1 MENKK
6 KKELI
11 LAIAMKKK
19 NLISIIQS
27 TASFSNPRIELEQYC
42 IDAISAVDIAYFA
55 GFEFNDIHKNLIID
69 LGTGTG
75 RLSLASSFFNPIKVI
90 GIDLDWSA
98 IQIFKKN
105 IFHLELQHLI
115 YPICM
120 DVSNL
125 TLHRDF
131 LLDEIQ
137 ITTIM
142 NPPFGVQRKRADRVF
157 LMSAFTYSNVIY
169 SIHLDHQDVFK
180 FITKFV
186 GKNGWVI
193 DYSFPFQMRLE
204 RSFPFH
210 SKKMKEI
217 NVRIYRIIKQT

>member
-1 MENKK
+1 
-6 KKELI
+6 
-11 LAIAMKKK
+11 LAIAIKKK
-19 NLISIIQS
+19 NLISIIQT
-27 TASFSNPRIELEQYC
+27 TASFSNPKIKLEQYC
-42 IDAISAVDIAYFA
+42 IDAISAVDIVYFA
-55 GFEFNDIHKNLIID
+55 GFEFNDIHENLIID

-98 IQIFKKN
+98 VQIFKKN
-105 IFHLELQHLI
+105 ILYLNLEHII

-120 DVSNL
+120 DVNHFSFNK
-125 TLHRDF
+125 DF
-131 LLDEIQ
+131 FLDDLQ
-137 ITTIM
+137 VTTIM
-142 NPPFGVQRKRADRVF
+142 NPPFGVQRKRADRAF

-180 FITKFV
+180 FISKFV
-186 GKNGWVI
+186 GKNGWAI

-217 NVRIYRIIKQT
+217 NVRIYRIIKQIIH

>member
-1 MENKK
+1 MEYKK
-6 KKELI
+6 KKGQFLTI
-11 LAIAMKKK
+11 AIKKK

-27 TASFSNPRIELEQYC
+27 TASFSNPKIELEQYC
-42 IDAISAVDIAYFA
+42 IDAISAVDIVYFA

-75 RLSLASSFFNPIKVI
+75 RLSLASSFFNPVKVI
-90 GIDLDWSA
+90 GIDLDWNA
-98 IQIFKKN
+98 IQIFRKN
-105 IFHLELQHLI
+105 ISHLKLQNLI

-120 DVSNL
+120 EVSEL
-125 TLHRDF
+125 TLNKEF
-131 LLDEIQ
+131 LSDDLQ

-142 NPPFGVQRKRADRVF
+142 NPPFGVQRKRADRAF
-157 LMSAFTYSNVIY
+157 LLSAFDYSNVIY
-169 SIHLDHQDVFK
+169 SIHLDHQDVST
-180 FITKFV
+180 FISKFV
-186 GKNGWVI
+186 RKNGWEI
-193 DYSFPFQMRLE
+193 NYSFPFQMRLE

>member
-1 MENKK
+1 
-6 KKELI
+6 
-11 LAIAMKKK
+11 MKKK

-27 TASFSNPRIELEQYC
+27 TASFTDPKIELEQYC

-75 RLSLASSFFNPIKVI
+75 RLSLATSFFNPIKVI
-90 GIDLDWSA
+90 GIDLDWNA
-98 IQIFKKN
+98 VQIFKKN
-105 IFHLELQHLI
+105 IHDLKLQHLI

-120 DVSNL
+120 EVSNFSL
-125 TLHRDF
+125 NKGF
-131 LLDEIQ
+131 LLDGLR

-180 FITKFV
+180 FVSKFV
-186 GKNGWVI
+186 RKHGWTI

-210 SKKMKEI
+210 SKKVKEI
-217 NVRIYRIIKQT
+217 NVRIYRIIKQE

>member
-1 MENKK
+1 
-6 KKELI
+6 
-11 LAIAMKKK
+11 LAIAIKKK
-19 NLISIIQS
+19 NLISIIQT
-27 TASFSNPRIELEQYC
+27 TASFSNPKIKLEQYC
-42 IDAISAVDIAYFA
+42 IDAISAVDIIYFA
-55 GFEFNDIHKNLIID
+55 GFEFNDIHENLIID

-105 IFHLELQHLI
+105 ILHLKLQHII

-120 DVSNL
+120 DVNDFSFNK
-125 TLHRDF
+125 DF
-131 LLDEIQ
+131 LLNDLQ
-137 ITTIM
+137 VTTIM
-142 NPPFGVQRKRADRVF
+142 NPPFGVQRKRADRSF

-180 FITKFV
+180 FISKFV
-186 GKNGWVI
+186 GKNGWTI
-193 DYSFPFQMRLE
+193 DYSFPFRMRLE

-217 NVRIYRIIKQT
+217 NARIYRIIKQT

>member
-1 MENKK
+1 M
-6 KKELI
+6 
-11 LAIAMKKK
+11 AIAIKKK
-19 NLISIIQS
+19 NLISIIQT
-27 TASFSNPRIELEQYC
+27 TASFSNPKIKLEQYC
-42 IDAISAVDIAYFA
+42 IDAISAVDIVYFA
-55 GFEFNDIHKNLIID
+55 GFEFNDIHDNLIID

-105 IFHLELQHLI
+105 ILHLKLQDII

-120 DVSNL
+120 DVNGFSFNK
-125 TLHRDF
+125 DF
-131 LLDEIQ
+131 LLDDLQ
-137 ITTIM
+137 VTTIM
-142 NPPFGVQRKRADRVF
+142 NPPFGVQRKRADRAF
-157 LMSAFTYSNVIY
+157 LISAFTYSNVIY

-180 FITKFV
+180 FISKFV
-186 GKNGWVI
+186 GKNGWAI

-217 NVRIYRIIKQT
+217 NVRIYRIIKQI

>member
-1 MENKK
+1 M
-6 KKELI
+6 
-11 LAIAMKKK
+11 AIAIKKK
-19 NLISIIQS
+19 NLISIIQT
-27 TASFSNPRIELEQYC
+27 TASFSNPKIKLEQYC
-42 IDAISAVDIAYFA
+42 IDAISAVDIVYFA
-55 GFEFNDIHKNLIID
+55 GFEFNDIHENLIID

-98 IQIFKKN
+98 VQIFKKN
-105 IFHLELQHLI
+105 ILYLNLEHII

-120 DVSNL
+120 DVNHFSFNK
-125 TLHRDF
+125 DF
-131 LLDEIQ
+131 FLDDLQ
-137 ITTIM
+137 VTTIM
-142 NPPFGVQRKRADRVF
+142 NPPFGVQRKRADRAF

-180 FITKFV
+180 FISKFV
-186 GKNGWVI
+186 GKNGWAI

-217 NVRIYRIIKQT
+217 NVRIYRIIKQIIH

>member
-1 MENKK
+1 
-6 KKELI
+6 
-11 LAIAMKKK
+11 LAIAIKKK
-19 NLISIIQS
+19 NLISIIQK
-27 TASFSNPRIELEQYC
+27 TASFSNPKIELEQYC
-42 IDAISAVDIAYFA
+42 IDAISAVDIVYFA
-55 GFEFNDIHKNLIID
+55 GFEFNDIYKNLIID

-90 GIDLDWSA
+90 GIDLDWNA
-98 IQIFKKN
+98 IQIFKRN
-105 IFHLELQHLI
+105 ILQLKLHQVI

-120 DVSNL
+120 DVSHFSFNK
-125 TLHRDF
+125 HF
-131 LLDEIQ
+131 LLDDVQ

-157 LMSAFTYSNVIY
+157 LMSAFTYSDVIY

-180 FITKFV
+180 FISKFV
-186 GKNGWVI
+186 GKNGWAI

-217 NVRIYRIIKQT
+217 NVRIYRFIKQI

>member
-1 MENKK
+1 
-6 KKELI
+6 
-11 LAIAMKKK
+11 LAIAIKKK
-19 NLISIIQS
+19 NLISIIQE
-27 TASFSNPRIELEQYC
+27 TASFSNPKIGLEQYC

-55 GFEFNDIHKNLIID
+55 GFEFDDIHENLIID

-105 IFHLELQHLI
+105 ILQLKLQRII

-125 TLHRDF
+125 SFNTDLFRDN
-131 LLDEIQ
+131 LQ
-137 ITTIM
+137 VTTIM
-142 NPPFGVQRKRADRVF
+142 NPPFGVQRKRADRAF
-157 LMSAFTYSNVIY
+157 LMSAFTYSKVIY

-180 FITKFV
+180 FISKFV
-186 GKNGWVI
+186 EKNGWAI

-217 NVRIYRIIKQT
+217 NVRIYRIIKQN

>member
-1 MENKK
+1 M
-6 KKELI
+6 
-11 LAIAMKKK
+11 AIAIKKK
-19 NLISIIQS
+19 NLISIIQT
-27 TASFSNPRIELEQYC
+27 TASFSNPKIKLEQYC
-42 IDAISAVDIAYFA
+42 IDAISAVDIVYFA
-55 GFEFNDIHKNLIID
+55 GFEFNDIHDNLIID

-98 IQIFKKN
+98 VQIFKKN
-105 IFHLELQHLI
+105 ILYLNLEHII

-120 DVSNL
+120 DVNHFSFNK
-125 TLHRDF
+125 DF
-131 LLDEIQ
+131 FLDDLQ
-137 ITTIM
+137 VTTIM
-142 NPPFGVQRKRADRVF
+142 NPPFGVQRKRADRAF
-157 LMSAFTYSNVIY
+157 LMSAFTFSHVIY

-180 FITKFV
+180 FISKFV
-186 GKNGWVI
+186 GKNGWAI

-217 NVRIYRIIKQT
+217 NVRIYRIIKQIIH

>member
-1 MENKK
+1 
-6 KKELI
+6 
-11 LAIAMKKK
+11 LAIVIKKK
-19 NLISIIQS
+19 NLISIIQK
-27 TASFSNPRIELEQYC
+27 TASFSNPKIELEQYC
-42 IDAISAVDIAYFA
+42 IDAISAVDIVYFA
-55 GFEFNDIHKNLIID
+55 GFEFNDIYKNLIID

-90 GIDLDWSA
+90 GIDLDWNV

-105 IFHLELQHLI
+105 IFALKLQHVI

-120 DVSNL
+120 DVNNFSFKE
-125 TLHRDF
+125 DF
-131 LLDEIQ
+131 LIEDLK

-142 NPPFGVQRKRADRVF
+142 NPPFGVQRRRADRSF
-157 LMSAFTYSNVIY
+157 LMSAFSFSNVIY
-169 SIHLDHQDVFK
+169 SIHLDHQEVFK
-180 FITKFV
+180 FISKFV
-186 GKNGWVI
+186 GKNGWTI

>member
-1 MENKK
+1 M
-6 KKELI
+6 
-11 LAIAMKKK
+11 AITMKKK

-27 TASFSNPRIELEQYC
+27 TASFSEPKIELEQYS

-98 IQIFKKN
+98 VQIFKKN
-105 IFHLELQHLI
+105 ILHLNLEHLI

-120 DVSNL
+120 EVRNFSLDKN
-125 TLHRDF
+125 F
-131 LLDEIQ
+131 ILDEIQ

-142 NPPFGVQRKRADRVF
+142 NPPFGVQKKRADRAF

-169 SIHLDHQDVFK
+169 SIHLDHQDVFN
-180 FITKFV
+180 FISKFV
-186 GKNGWVI
+186 RKNGWKI

-217 NVRIYRIIKQT
+217 NVRIYRIIEQK